1 MESREWN
8 EGGTSVCQ
16 PVQASGDD
24 GNRDGERDPNGGD
37 GWRFFGGGF
46 GVAERGRLRQASSK
60 RNAEIVAIFD
70 GASNQERKSRSRKA
84 SSADS
89 LASENQES

>member
-1 MESREWN
+1 MRPFRPRSPEHRFVIAN
-8 EGGTSVCQ
+8 EEDFQRWLELVL
-16 PVQASGDD
+16 
-24 GNRDGERDPNGGD
+24 E
-37 GWRFFGGGF
+37 
-46 GVAERGRLRQASSK
+46 AERGRLRQANSK

-89 LASENQES
+89 LASENQEN

>member
-1 MESREWN
+1 MMA
-8 EGGTSVCQ
+8 TAT
-16 PVQASGDD
+16 AS
-24 GNRDGERDPNGGD
+24 EIQMVVMA
-37 GWRFFGGGF
+37 WRFFGGGF

-89 LASENQES
+89 LPSENQES